1 MADTAAPA
9 APPPVLGARVRFTGE
24 SSVAPPECACCREP
38 ASRADKVVAAGR
50 EFFFGYCETCSRHQG
65 ALRTQRLAVFVA
77 SGVLGATLASA
88 LPLVPRGGSPWILVF
103 VALGVLAPAVAFALR
118 RKRPPH
124 GHAALGPAVR
134 ARGAEL
140 ECANPEIA
148 RFVADLNGAS
158 VTPAPYRESRWH
170 SGVLLHLLWTPL
182 LAWFVFDHTRPV
194 VRVVNLTGDPI
205 SVDVDGVRVLS
216 VAPTSVESPSAG
228 AEIRVAAG
236 SRTFVARRE
245 NGEPFT
251 KDEVEVK
258 LGHLHLFAPGSD
270 TYCFWLEESAVGQRG
285 AGITGRTP
293 LSGPPH
299 FWVLPEDLGG
309 FFAPAPASVL
319 GEGTLSGGV
328 ITVLRQAPCE
338 LAPGATIGK

>member
-1 MADTAAPA
+1 M
-9 APPPVLGARVRFTGE
+9 
-24 SSVAPPECACCREP
+24 
-38 ASRADKVVAAGR
+38 
-50 EFFFGYCETCSRHQG
+50 
-65 ALRTQRLAVFVA
+65 FVA

-88 LPLVPRGGSPWILVF
+88 LPLVPRGGSPWVLVF
-103 VALGVLAPAVAFALR
+103 VALGVLAPAAAFALR
-118 RKRPPH
+118 RKRPPP

-140 ECANPEIA
+140 ECAHPQIA
-148 RFVADLNGAS
+148 RALADLNGGS
-158 VTPAPYRESRWH
+158 CVPAAYREPRAIPA
-170 SGVLLHLLWTPL
+170 VLLHLLWTPL

-205 SVDVDGVRVLS
+205 TVEVDGVRVLS

-236 SRTFVARRE
+236 IRRFVARRE
-245 NGEPFT
+245 SGEPFAT
-251 KDEVEVK
+251 DEVEVK
-258 LGHLHLFAPGSD
+258 LGQLHLFAPGSE

-293 LSGPPH
+293 LSGPPY

-319 GEGTLSGGV
+319 AEGALSGGV
-328 ITVLRQAPCE
+328 ITVLRQAPCD
-338 LAPGATIGK
+338 LSPGAAIGK